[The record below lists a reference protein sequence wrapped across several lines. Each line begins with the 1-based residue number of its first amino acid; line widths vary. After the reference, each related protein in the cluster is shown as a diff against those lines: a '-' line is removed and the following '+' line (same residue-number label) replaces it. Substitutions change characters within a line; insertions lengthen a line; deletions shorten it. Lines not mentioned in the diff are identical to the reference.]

1 MKDKYNKKEIYT
13 MNIIDRLIEI
23 LAQIWYLLPLFIL
36 LSFFKVYIE
45 KKEKEFKKSKRK
57 KNQREFHLKNEENG
71 KEYERLTGKK
81 FEELGYKVIYHG
93 LEKGKFDQGIDLIC
107 YINNKI
113 YLVQCKNYSK
123 EKSITHE
130 HIKIFHSNAIKYI
143 KTHNLDEKNVELKYV
158 IPNEYVLDMSAKK
171 VLMNNFYNCEY
182 LIVS

>member
-1 MKDKYNKKEIYT
+1 MTNYS
-13 MNIIDRLIEI
+13 NIFIES
-23 LAQIWYLLPLFIL
+23 LNQIWCLLPLLIT
-36 LSFFKVYIE
+36 LSFIKVYIN
-45 KKEKEFKKSKRK
+45 KKEKEFKKEKRK
-57 KNQREFHLKNEENG
+57 KQQKDFYKKNEENG
-71 KEYERLTGKK
+71 KEFEKLTGKK

-107 YINNKI
+107 YVNTKI
-113 YLVQCKNYSK
+113 YLVQCKNYRK

-143 KTHNLDEKNVELKYV
+143 KTHNLDEKNIELKYV
-158 IPNEYVLDMSAKK
+158 IPNENVLDMSAKK